1 MLAAAT
7 LVVGP
12 NGKKRGCSTA
22 KQLRV
27 VCLITREFERFIPTS
42 LLWNLRDVTMI
53 VTRWQ
58 ASVLPTQEQISLI
71 FAAEG
76 LNPQEEV
83 LPAKRTIADHRHPFD
98 EVRMVISGDLL
109 MNISGNQILLR
120 AGDRIDIPAN
130 TRHAKTANGNEDC
143 VCVVAQKPF

>member
-1 MLAAAT
+1 
-7 LVVGP
+7 
-12 NGKKRGCSTA
+12 
-22 KQLRV
+22 
-27 VCLITREFERFIPTS
+27 
-42 LLWNLRDVTMI
+42 MI

-58 ASVLPTQEQISLI
+58 APVIPTQEQINMI

-83 LPAKRTIADHRHPFD
+83 LAAQTKIPDHRHPFD

-130 TRHAKTANGNEDC
+130 TRHSKSASGSEPC